1 MSQFEKK
8 QEIIDVCLA
17 AFMKKGLAHT
27 SARNL
32 CEVLRMNSGAVF
44 YYFKTRDDIVIA
56 CAEEAKKR
64 IEHDLF
70 GIAIDD
76 LENPEKLA
84 KDLYERATAMQ
95 PLMKFFVS
103 VCTTPKYDKAMR
115 QSLDNLN
122 VRYKNYAELIAKK
135 LCAKPEDV
143 APYVYITINMMLS
156 YMLFGET
163 NFTAPQY
170 DLVYGKLVGLL
181 EKRENPNS

>member
-1 MSQFEKK
+1 MSQCERK
-8 QEIIDVCLA
+8 QGIVDVCLA
-17 AFMKKGLAHT
+17 TFMKKGLTHT
-27 SARNL
+27 STRDLNEA
-32 CEVLRMNSGAVF
+32 LRLSTGAIF
-44 YYFKTRDDIVIA
+44 YYFKTRDEIVIA

-70 GIAIDD
+70 GIAMDD
-76 LENPEKLA
+76 LDNPDKLA
-84 KDLYERATAMQ
+84 TDLYERATAMQ

-103 VCTTPKYDKAMR
+103 VCCTPKYEKAMR

-122 VRYKNYAELIAKK
+122 VRYQSYVEQIAKK
-135 LCAKPEDV
+135 LCAKSEDV

-170 DLVYGKLVGLL
+170 ELVYGKLTGLL
-181 EKRENPNS
+181 EKRDQK